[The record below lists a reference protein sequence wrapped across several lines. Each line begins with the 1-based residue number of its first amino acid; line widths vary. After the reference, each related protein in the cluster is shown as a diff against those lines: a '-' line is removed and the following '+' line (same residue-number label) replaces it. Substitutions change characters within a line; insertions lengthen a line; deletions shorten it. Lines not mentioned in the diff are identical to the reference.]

1 MKHEDGSFPSYYY
14 AMVIAAL
21 AADRALVYAMVVTLT
36 AFFARISDPLVGG
49 TYMTFLNTLGNLGHM
64 WPTTFSLWFVDQ
76 VTYK

>member
-49 TYMTFLNTLGNLGHM
+49 TYMTFLNTLSNLGHM